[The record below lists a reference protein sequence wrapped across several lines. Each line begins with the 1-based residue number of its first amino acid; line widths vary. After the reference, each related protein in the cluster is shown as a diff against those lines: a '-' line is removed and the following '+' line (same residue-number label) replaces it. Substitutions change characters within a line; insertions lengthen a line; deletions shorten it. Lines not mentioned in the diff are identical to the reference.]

1 MDDDLTFGASVWGE
15 PEPVSAPPIA
25 SKAAPA
31 VVDEFEATAFDDFDD
46 FGEPEAAAADGAK
59 DDDDF
64 GDFGD
69 FGEADPSS
77 SMAFGD
83 SVTFDE
89 ASIAGPSSQNWRP
102 LLLDPFPSRPSLEAE
117 LEDTLGPVWNYEDI
131 AAVTTDEP
139 IREAEG
145 VAQILTTPSSRQMY
159 KSLSDT
165 LPPTKPP
172 NWTRSRIRRQH
183 LITLGIPVNL
193 DEVLPRANGKP
204 LPTLEIHTRPM
215 SAPPGARNPHQI
227 NGTHTSHNS
236 RSGTP
241 QPGQQAIHAQFGPK
255 PELEMGKIN
264 KLLQLSQETLAL
276 QPLGNL
282 ERYLAELKQQTA
294 NTSNLLTYLLQSRDA
309 LQQDSETYNG
319 LIAEMVGEAQ
329 KLKSGKQRTGSIRR

>member
-145 VAQILTTPSSRQMY
+145 VAQILTTPSRYVSVVYGHNYVPM
-159 KSLSDT
+159 
-165 LPPTKPP
+165 PCKPP
-172 NWTRSRIRRQH
+172 DVQ
-183 LITLGIPVNL
+183 ITFGYVTPYETSEL
-193 DEVLPRANGKP
+193 DTVPNSA
-204 LPTLEIHTRPM
+204 
-215 SAPPGARNPHQI
+215 SAPHY
-227 NGTHTSHNS
+227 S
-236 RSGTP
+236 RYPS
-241 QPGQQAIHAQFGPK
+241 
-255 PELEMGKIN
+255 
-264 KLLQLSQETLAL
+264 
-276 QPLGNL
+276 
-282 ERYLAELKQQTA
+282 
-294 NTSNLLTYLLQSRDA
+294 
-309 LQQDSETYNG
+309 
-319 LIAEMVGEAQ
+319 
-329 KLKSGKQRTGSIRR
+329 